1 MKKGLIVLLPGIRYS
16 CDCPL
21 LYYTRLS
28 YEYAGY
34 ECIAIDD
41 YGVESKGHGE
51 DLEVFADLAVKNL
64 IIRLKDTDFAEY
76 EKVVFAEKSVGTVI
90 GMALEDELKIENVY
104 HIVYTPLNQTI
115 TYITPERRI
124 LGMAVGT
131 EDKHIE
137 QKVISSTCKKLGVSL
152 VTVKG
157 GGHRLEGGKDVG
169 KDISALVQAVTMIG
183 DPALVDKL
191 DKKIADEKAKAEKA
205 AKDKEEA
212 EKAKAEAAEVA
223 AKMKAK
229 SAQKKEAAK
238 KAKEEKEK
246 QEKEATSKETKNG
259 TNQVKM
265 RPVKPTNVRKYIPRD
280 AEEVMEIWLLSNVK
294 EQSFIPKKYWNKNF
308 TEIKRVIGIAS
319 VYVYEEAGKIVG
331 FIASMEN
338 VMVGIYVEEDYRDHG
353 VGKVLLDK
361 LKADM
366 GGLEASVYTK
376 NKRALDFFGREKFEG
391 KTFMV
396 DQATGEEQVLLE
408 W

>member
-1 MKKGLIVLLPGIRYS
+1 M
-16 CDCPL
+16 
-21 LYYTRLS
+21 
-28 YEYAGY
+28 
-34 ECIAIDD
+34 
-41 YGVESKGHGE
+41 
-51 DLEVFADLAVKNL
+51 
-64 IIRLKDTDFAEY
+64 
-76 EKVVFAEKSVGTVI
+76 
-90 GMALEDELKIENVY
+90 
-104 HIVYTPLNQTI
+104 
-115 TYITPERRI
+115 
-124 LGMAVGT
+124 
-131 EDKHIE
+131 
-137 QKVISSTCKKLGVSL
+137 
-152 VTVKG
+152 KG

-246 QEKEATSKETKNG
+246 QEKEVTSKETKNG

-338 VMVGIYVEEDYRDHG
+338 VMVGIYVAEDYRDHG